1 MLKQL
6 GLLIILLG
14 STLTAQADS
23 PSLTEKSQSYFDQI
37 EHFSYPEKLSLAQVK
52 SIEASHWQITS
63 TENINLG
70 FYQDHH
76 WFRLRL
82 THLTDSET
90 LWFLRS
96 KYPLLDVFDL
106 YLFSDA
112 VLMQEFHTGDTLPF
126 DSRPINHPSF
136 IFPLTIKNNQHYVI
150 YIHVQTTGSLQLPLS
165 LQAESTFWQSLWL
178 ENTTRAIFYAI
189 LFSMIFYNFF
199 IFLIIRSQT
208 YLYYVL
214 YLSSFTLLMASIHG
228 WTYQLIWPN
237 SPRINEVSLIFFM
250 GMLVS
255 TAALFTSSFLR
266 LKELRPNTNKIVMM
280 LASLGIITSV
290 MSFFVHY
297 DIMIRAANVL
307 TITVASLAIFLTLHA
322 LIYNPRREVIIFM
335 IAWVSA
341 LAGFILFTSQKF
353 SLLPI
358 NTLTEYGV
366 ETGGVLVALLL
377 SLGLADRIN
386 SERKRRLET
395 QEHMLEIQRR
405 ANKNLDKK
413 VKERT
418 AELEVI
424 NNQLQTASITDSLT
438 QIKNRHYFDYKFPT
452 EYRRA
457 HRDQTDI
464 SLLMLDIDHFKQ
476 FNDNYGHQAGDEVL
490 RKVAATIHNVVS
502 RPGDTV
508 FRYGGEEF
516 IVLLPSTSKN
526 GAYQIAEN
534 IRHHVA
540 NMSFQWQGATLSI
553 TISIGIASCTPDET
567 TNKAELIKKADH
579 FLYIAKDQGR
589 NQVAY

>member
-1 MLKQL
+1 
-6 GLLIILLG
+6 
-14 STLTAQADS
+14 
-23 PSLTEKSQSYFDQI
+23 
-37 EHFSYPEKLSLAQVK
+37 
-52 SIEASHWQITS
+52 
-63 TENINLG
+63 
-70 FYQDHH
+70 
-76 WFRLRL
+76 
-82 THLTDSET
+82 
-90 LWFLRS
+90 
-96 KYPLLDVFDL
+96 
-106 YLFSDA
+106 
-112 VLMQEFHTGDTLPF
+112 
-126 DSRPINHPSF
+126 
-136 IFPLTIKNNQHYVI
+136 
-150 YIHVQTTGSLQLPLS
+150 
-165 LQAESTFWQSLWL
+165 
-178 ENTTRAIFYAI
+178 
-189 LFSMIFYNFF
+189 
-199 IFLIIRSQT
+199 
-208 YLYYVL
+208 
-214 YLSSFTLLMASIHG
+214 
-228 WTYQLIWPN
+228 
-237 SPRINEVSLIFFM
+237 
-250 GMLVS
+250 
-255 TAALFTSSFLR
+255 
-266 LKELRPNTNKIVMM
+266 
-280 LASLGIITSV
+280 
-290 MSFFVHY
+290 
-297 DIMIRAANVL
+297 
-307 TITVASLAIFLTLHA
+307 
-322 LIYNPRREVIIFM
+322 M

-540 NMSFQWQGATLSI
+540 NMSFQC
-553 TISIGIASCTPDET
+553 IGIASCTPDET

>member
-70 FYQDHH
+70 FSQDHH

-199 IFLIIRSQT
+199 ILLIIRSQT

-237 SPRINEVSLIFFM
+237 NPRINEVSLIFFM

-395 QEHMLEIQRR
+395 QKHMLEIQRR

-418 AELEVI
+418 TELEVI

-534 IRHHVA
+534 IRQHVA

-567 TNKAELIKKADH
+567 TNKTELIKKADH